1 MKSKGFTLIELLAVI
16 ILIGAIGLIA
26 VPTVNKTIEKQKEKT
41 FKINVNALINAVKSD
56 AENDKFVLPRTYLYN
71 DNTLT
76 LVEVKGLSCS
86 EDLQVGGKFEDANG
100 TIKYN
105 QNGEIYVAIKNDK
118 YCSKKMYD
126 GEIAYGK
133 MNDSN
138 CIINNTTID
147 LSEE

>member
-1 MKSKGFTLIELLAVI
+1 MKNKGFTLIELLAVI

-26 VPTVNKTIEKQKEKT
+26 VPAINKTINKQKEKT

-56 AENDKFVLPRTYLYN
+56 AENDKFILPRTYLYN

-76 LVEVKGLSCS
+76 LVEVKSLSYS
-86 EDLQVGGKFEDANG
+86 EDLQVGGKFENANG

-105 QNGEIYVAIKNDK
+105 ESGEIFLAIKDDK
-118 YCSKKMYD
+118 YCTKKMYD

-133 MNDSN
+133 MENNN
-138 CIINNTTID
+138 CIINNTTVN